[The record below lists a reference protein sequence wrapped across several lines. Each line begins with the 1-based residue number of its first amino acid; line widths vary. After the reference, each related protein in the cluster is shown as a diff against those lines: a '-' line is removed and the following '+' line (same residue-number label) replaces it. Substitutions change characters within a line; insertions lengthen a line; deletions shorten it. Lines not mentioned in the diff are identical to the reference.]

1 MIMALH
7 LSSLVVRRVDG
18 GNTANL
24 YLVGKSGR
32 LKKKLEIKRMICL
45 ILIHLAPAIVGGN
58 HLVAQTKGRRVKH
71 LINHSNQKRILRD
84 MVSQTEGAGEL
95 WFNSCI

>member
-24 YLVGKSGR
+24 YLVRKKVDFS
-32 LKKKLEIKRMICL
+32 KKKLETKGMELNCL

-84 MVSQTEGAGEL
+84 MVSQ
-95 WFNSCI
+95 N

>member
-24 YLVGKSGR
+24 YLKGKKWT
-32 LKKKLEIKRMICL
+32 LKKILEIKRMKLICL
-45 ILIHLAPAIVGGN
+45 ILIHLATAIIGGN

-71 LINHSNQKRILRD
+71 LINHSNQKGILRD
-84 MVSQTEGAGEL
+84 MVSQ
-95 WFNSCI
+95 N